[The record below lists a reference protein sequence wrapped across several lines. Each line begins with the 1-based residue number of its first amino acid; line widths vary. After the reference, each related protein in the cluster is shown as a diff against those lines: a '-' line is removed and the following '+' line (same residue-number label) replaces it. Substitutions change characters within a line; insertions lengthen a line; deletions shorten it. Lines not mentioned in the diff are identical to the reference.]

1 MGSKCGNFLL
11 SMRMTQVCQKSA
23 HGQSQSKPI
32 LAIFGIWE
40 RFCRQLM
47 YEAPLSGANNRK
59 ADRVNKK
66 WLRNGAKKD
75 SQNASNETGGVCEQR
90 AKLAFLGLLLFCA
103 RTSTFSTAP
112 GRLYPICSK
121 GGKTKSPNSSFYTII
136 IFQIYQ
142 RHVNCV
148 ESGQICRKHIT
159 LTGCVRWVE

>member
-66 WLRNGAKKD
+66 WLKNGAKKD
-75 SQNASNETGGVCEQR
+75 SQNASNETGGCANKEQNQP
-90 AKLAFLGLLLFCA
+90 FLGSCYFALELQLFLLHQVVYIRSVQKVA
-103 RTSTFSTAP
+103 KQNR
-112 GRLYPICSK
+112 PIRPFK
-121 GGKTKSPNSSFYTII
+121 P
-136 IFQIYQ
+136 
-142 RHVNCV
+142 
-148 ESGQICRKHIT
+148 
-159 LTGCVRWVE
+159 